1 MYLCR
6 KKLFIKTKTTMAKI
20 ISLEEAVSH
29 VDSGMTIMIG
39 GFLGNGSPKKIID
52 LLVQKPIKDLT
63 LIANDS
69 AAPEIGLGKLI
80 ANKQVKK
87 VITSYIGMNPISI
100 EMMNLGELE
109 VEFVPQGTLAERV
122 RCGGSG
128 LGGVLTKTGVG
139 TLVAKDKQHITVEGV
154 EYLLEL
160 PLRAD
165 IALIGATLG
174 DKSGN
179 LQYKG
184 TTQNFNPLMAM
195 AADLVIAE
203 VENLVETGEIA
214 PELVHTSGIFIDYIV
229 N

>member
-1 MYLCR
+1 
-6 KKLFIKTKTTMAKI
+6 MAKI

-29 VDSGMTIMIG
+29 IDSGMTLMIG

-52 LLVQKPIKDLT
+52 LLVQKPIKDLI

-69 AAPEIGLGKLI
+69 ATPEIGLGKLI
-80 ANKQVKK
+80 ANRQVKK
-87 VITSYIGMNPISI
+87 IITSYIGMNPISI
-100 EMMNLGELE
+100 EMMNAGAMEI
-109 VEFVPQGTLAERV
+109 EFVPQGTLAERV

-139 TLVAKDKQHITVEGV
+139 TLVAKDKQHITVESV

-160 PLRAD
+160 PLRAN

-203 VENLVETGEIA
+203 VENLVEIGEIA
-214 PELVHTSGIFIDYIV
+214 PELVHTSAIFVDYIAKT
-229 N
+229 

>member
-1 MYLCR
+1 
-6 KKLFIKTKTTMAKI
+6 MAKI

-29 VDSGMTIMIG
+29 VDSGMTVMIG
-39 GFLGNGSPKKIID
+39 GFLGNGSPKRIID

-63 LIANDS
+63 LICNDS
-69 AAPEIGLGKLI
+69 ATPEVGLGKLI

-87 VITSYIGMNPISI
+87 IITSYIGMNPVCN
-100 EMMNLGELE
+100 EQMNAGELE

-128 LGGVLTKTGVG
+128 LGGVLTCTGVG
-139 TLVAKDKQHITVEGV
+139 TLVAEGKQHITVDGI

-165 IALIGATLG
+165 IALIGATCG

-184 TTQNFNPLMAM
+184 TSQNFNPLMAM

-214 PELVHTSGIFIDYIV
+214 PELVHTPAIFVDEIV
-229 N
+229 KCEM

>member
-1 MYLCR
+1 ME
-6 KKLFIKTKTTMAKI
+6 KI
-20 ISLEEAVSH
+20 ISAEQAVSQIE
-29 VDSGMTIMIG
+29 SGMTIMIG

-52 LLVQKPIKDLT
+52 LLVQKSIKDLI
-63 LIANDS
+63 LICNDS
-69 AAPEIGLGKLI
+69 ATPEIGLGKLI

-87 VITSYIGMNPISI
+87 VITSYIGMNSVSI
-100 EMMNLGELE
+100 EMMNLGEME

-128 LGGVLTKTGVG
+128 LGGVLTRTGVG
-139 TLVAKDKQHITVEGV
+139 TLVAKDKQHITVDGV

-203 VENLVETGEIA
+203 VENLVEVGEIA
-214 PELVHTSGIFIDYIV
+214 PELVHTSAIFVDYIV
-229 N
+229 ESGKR

>member
-1 MYLCR
+1 
-6 KKLFIKTKTTMAKI
+6 MAKI
-20 ISLEEAVSH
+20 ISLEDAVSH
-29 VDSGMTIMIG
+29 VKSGMTIMIG
-39 GFLGNGSPKKIID
+39 GFLGNGSPHRIID
-52 LLVQKPIKDLT
+52 LLVQKPLKDLT

-69 AAPEIGLGKLI
+69 ATPDVGLGKLI
-80 ANKQVKK
+80 VNKQVKK
-87 VITSYIGMNPISI
+87 IITSYIGMNPVCN
-100 EMMNLGELE
+100 EQMNAGELE

-128 LGGVLTKTGVG
+128 LGGVLTRTGVD
-139 TLVAKDKQHITVEGV
+139 TLVAEGKQHITVDGI

-165 IALIGATLG
+165 IALIGATCG

-184 TTQNFNPLMAM
+184 TSQNFNPLMAM

-203 VENLVETGEIA
+203 VENLVETGDIA
-214 PELVHTSGIFIDYIV
+214 PELVHTPAIFVDKLVV
-229 N
+229 NG

>member
-1 MYLCR
+1 
-6 KKLFIKTKTTMAKI
+6 MAKI
-20 ISLEEAVSH
+20 ISLEEAVSQ
-29 VDSGMTIMIG
+29 VNSGMTVMIG
-39 GFLGNGSPKKIID
+39 GFLGNGSPKRIID

-63 LIANDS
+63 LICNDS
-69 AAPEIGLGKLI
+69 ATQEVGLGKLI

-87 VITSYIGMNPISI
+87 IITSYIGMNPASI
-100 EMMNLGELE
+100 EQMNAGEME

-128 LGGVLTKTGVG
+128 LGGVLTRTGVG
-139 TLVAKDKQHITVEGV
+139 TLVAEGKQHITVNGV

-165 IALIGATLG
+165 VALIGATCG

-184 TTQNFNPLMAM
+184 TSQNFNPLMAM

-214 PELVHTSGIFIDYIV
+214 PELVHTPAIFVDKLVISGLMV
-229 N
+229 NENL

>member
-1 MYLCR
+1 
-6 KKLFIKTKTTMAKI
+6 MAKI

-29 VDSGMTIMIG
+29 INSGMTVMIG
-39 GFLGNGSPKKIID
+39 GFLGSGSPHKMID
-52 LLVQKPIKDLT
+52 LLVQKPITDLT
-63 LIANDS
+63 LICNDS
-69 AAPEIGLGKLI
+69 ATHEIGLGKLI

-195 AADLVIAE
+195 AADLVIVE
-203 VENLVETGEIA
+203 VENLVEIGEIA
-214 PELVHTSGIFIDYIV
+214 PELVHTPAIFVDYV
-229 N
+229 VES

>member
-1 MYLCR
+1 
-6 KKLFIKTKTTMAKI
+6 MAKI

-29 VDSGMTIMIG
+29 VDSGMTVMIG

-63 LIANDS
+63 LICNDS
-69 AAPEIGLGKLI
+69 ATPEIGLGKLI

-87 VITSYIGMNPISI
+87 VITSYIGMNPASI
-100 EMMNLGELE
+100 EMMNLGEME

-203 VENLVETGEIA
+203 VENIVEIGEI
-214 PELVHTSGIFIDYIV
+214 PMENVHTSAIFVDYIV
-229 N
+229 SEM

>member
-1 MYLCR
+1 
-6 KKLFIKTKTTMAKI
+6 MAKI
-20 ISLEEAVSH
+20 ISLEEAVSQI
-29 VDSGMTIMIG
+29 DSGMTIMIG
-39 GFLGNGSPKKIID
+39 GFLGNGSPKRIID
-52 LLVQKPIKDLT
+52 LLVQKPITNLT

-69 AAPEIGLGKLI
+69 ATPEIGLGKLI

-87 VITSYIGMNPISI
+87 IITSYIGMNPASI
-100 EMMNLGELE
+100 EMMNSGAMEI
-109 VEFVPQGTLAERV
+109 EFVPQGSLAERV

-128 LGGVLTKTGVG
+128 LGGVLTRTGVG
-139 TLVAKDKQHITVEGV
+139 TLVAKDKQHITVNDV

-165 IALIGATLG
+165 IALIGATCG

-203 VENLVETGEIA
+203 VENLMEIGDIA
-214 PELVHTSGIFIDYIV
+214 PELVHTSAIFVDFIV
-229 N
+229 VNG

>member
-1 MYLCR
+1 MA
-6 KKLFIKTKTTMAKI
+6 TTKI
-20 ISLEEAVSH
+20 ISAEQAVSQIE
-29 VDSGMTIMIG
+29 SGMTIMIG

-52 LLVQKPIKDLT
+52 LLVQKSIKDLI
-63 LIANDS
+63 LICNDS
-69 AAPEIGLGKLI
+69 ATPEIGLGKLI

-87 VITSYIGMNPISI
+87 VITSYIGMNSVSI
-100 EMMNLGELE
+100 EMMNLGEME

-128 LGGVLTKTGVG
+128 LGGVLTRTGVG
-139 TLVAKDKQHITVEGV
+139 TLVAKDKQHITVDGV

-203 VENLVETGEIA
+203 VENLVEVGEIA
-214 PELVHTSGIFIDYIV
+214 PELVHTSGIFVDYIV
-229 N
+229 ESGKR

>member
-1 MYLCR
+1 
-6 KKLFIKTKTTMAKI
+6 MAKI
-20 ISLEEAVSH
+20 ISLEEAVSQ
-29 VDSGMTIMIG
+29 VNSGMTVMIG
-39 GFLGNGSPKKIID
+39 GFLGNGSPKRIID

-63 LIANDS
+63 LICNDS
-69 AAPEIGLGKLI
+69 ATQEVGLGKLI

-87 VITSYIGMNPISI
+87 IITSYIGMNPASI
-100 EMMNLGELE
+100 EQMNAGEME

-128 LGGVLTKTGVG
+128 LGGVLTRTGVG
-139 TLVAKDKQHITVEGV
+139 TLVAEGKQHITVKGV

-165 IALIGATLG
+165 VALIGATCG

-184 TTQNFNPLMAM
+184 TSQNFNPLMAM

-214 PELVHTSGIFIDYIV
+214 PELVHTPAIFVDKLVISGLMV
-229 N
+229 NENL

>member
-1 MYLCR
+1 
-6 KKLFIKTKTTMAKI
+6 MAKI
-20 ISLEEAVSH
+20 ISLEEAVNQI
-29 VDSGMTIMIG
+29 DSGTTIMIG

-52 LLVQKPIKDLT
+52 LLVQKQVKELT

-69 AAPEIGLGKLI
+69 ATPEIGLGKLI
-80 ANKQVKK
+80 ANRQVKK
-87 VITSYIGMNPISI
+87 IITSYIGMNPTSI
-100 EMMNLGELE
+100 ELMNAGEME

-122 RCGGSG
+122 RCGGAG

-139 TLVAKDKQHITVEGV
+139 TLVAKDKQHIVVGGV

-184 TTQNFNPLMAM
+184 TTQNFNPLMAT

-203 VENLVETGEIA
+203 VENLVEIGDIA
-214 PELVHTSGIFIDYIV
+214 PELVHTPATFVDFMVV
-229 N
+229 NE

>member
-1 MYLCR
+1 
-6 KKLFIKTKTTMAKI
+6 MAKT

-52 LLVQKPIKDLT
+52 LLVQKSIKDLI
-63 LIANDS
+63 LICNDS
-69 AAPEIGLGKLI
+69 ATPEIGLGKLI

-203 VENLVETGEIA
+203 VENLVEIGEIA

-229 N
+229 KS

>member
-1 MYLCR
+1 M
-6 KKLFIKTKTTMAKI
+6 TKI
-20 ISLEEAVSH
+20 ISLEQAVNH
-29 VDSGMTIMIG
+29 VKSGMTIMIG
-39 GFLGNGSPKKIID
+39 GFLGNGSPHKIID

-63 LIANDS
+63 LICNDS
-69 AAPEIGLGKLI
+69 AAPEVGLGKLI

-87 VITSYIGMNPISI
+87 VITSYIGMNPASI
-100 EMMNLGELE
+100 EQMNAGELE

-128 LGGVLTKTGVG
+128 LGGVLTRTGVG
-139 TLVAKDKQHITVEGV
+139 TLVAKDKQHITIEGV

-165 IALIGATLG
+165 IALIGATCG

-184 TTQNFNPLMAM
+184 TSQNFNPLMAM

-214 PELVHTSGIFIDYIV
+214 PELVHTSAIFVDYLV
-229 N
+229 NG

>member
-1 MYLCR
+1 
-6 KKLFIKTKTTMAKI
+6 LFIKTKTTMAKI

-52 LLVQKPIKDLT
+52 LLVQKPIKNLT

-69 AAPEIGLGKLI
+69 ATPEIGLGKLI

-87 VITSYIGMNPISI
+87 VITSYIGMNPVSI
-100 EMMNLGELE
+100 EMMNAGEME
-109 VEFVPQGTLAERV
+109 IEFVPQGTLAERV

-139 TLVAKDKQHITVEGV
+139 TLVAKDKQHITVAGV

-203 VENLVETGEIA
+203 VENLVETGEI
-214 PELVHTSGIFIDYIV
+214 PMENVHTSAIFVDYIV

>member
-1 MYLCR
+1 
-6 KKLFIKTKTTMAKI
+6 MAKI
-20 ISLEEAVSH
+20 ISLKQAVNH
-29 VDSGMTIMIG
+29 VQSGMTIMIG
-39 GFLGNGSPKKIID
+39 GFLGNGSPKRIID
-52 LLVQKPIKDLT
+52 LLVQKPVKNLT

-69 AAPEIGLGKLI
+69 ATPEVGLGKLI

-87 VITSYIGMNPISI
+87 LITSYIGMNPASVEQMNAG
-100 EMMNLGELE
+100 EMEIQ
-109 VEFVPQGTLAERV
+109 FVPQGTLAERV

-128 LGGVLTKTGVG
+128 LGGVLTRTGVG
-139 TLVAKDKQHITVEGV
+139 TLVSDGKQHITIDGV

-160 PLRAD
+160 PLHAD
-165 IALIGATLG
+165 IALIGASCG

-203 VENLVETGEIA
+203 VENFVEVGEIA
-214 PELVHTSGIFIDYIV
+214 PELVHTSAIFVDYLV
-229 N
+229 GGEM